1 MPELSFSE
9 RVHIPLGER
18 SYDILIGSGLLD
30 QPAAYDAARAG
41 TQALI
46 VTNTTVAPLYAE
58 RLARALAPRQHRGQP
73 LGVERSDGGVGD
85 DQRLRAGARD
95 LEGGRVIQQ
104 TGADDDVVTAVVQR
118 DVDPTGR

>member
-58 RLARALAPRQHRGQP
+58 RLARALAPRHAHIARLELPDGEQHKTWESLNLFFDGL
-73 LGVERSDGGVGD
+73 LGS
-85 DQRLRAGARD
+85 
-95 LEGGRVIQQ
+95 
-104 TGADDDVVTAVVQR
+104 GADRET
-118 DVDPTGR
+118 TL

>member
-58 RLARALAPRQHRGQP
+58 RLARALAPRQP
-73 LGVERSDGGVGD
+73 LGVERADGGVGD
-85 DQRLRAGARD
+85 DERRGTRARRLERR
-95 LEGGRVIQQ
+95 RVAQQ
-104 TGADDDVVTAVVQR
+104 AAADVDVVAALAQR
-118 DVDPTGR
+118 DVNALGR